1 MRAVNEFS
9 DPGQR
14 CMADR
19 ENHLKIDLM
28 TEIIFNRNACHIRG
42 LPVRLILFDQKSFFM
57 AKQIDYDQDARKKL
71 KTGVDRLAKAVV
83 ITLGPRGRNVVFEK
97 MDGSPQMS
105 CDGVTVAR
113 QIDLEDPVENL
124 GVKMIRD
131 AAIRIAEAAG
141 DGTTTATLLAHR
153 MIDAGLKRVEAGIN
167 PLEIKKGIDKAVRI
181 VVERLKRLAIPVG
194 TDSAKI
200 EQVAGISAG
209 NNAEI
214 GKLIADA
221 MKKAGKEG
229 VITIEEAKGFETYV
243 EVVEGMQFD
252 RGYVSPYFVTD
263 PEKMNIVYDSPYILL
278 YDKKI
283 SGMKALLPLLDK
295 ISQANSPLLIVSE
308 ELEGE
313 ALAVLVVNKLR
324 GVLKV
329 VAVKAPGYG
338 DRRKEMLEDVA
349 VLTGGTVISEEKG
362 LKLENAEIT
371 HLGRCNKI
379 VITKDKTTI
388 VGGLGDKQAIQGAIA
403 QIRAQIKTVTSDY
416 DKEKLQERLA
426 KLSGGV
432 AVVYVGASSEIEL
445 NIKKDIVDDALNATR
460 AAMEEG
466 IVPGG
471 GVAYLRCM
479 KDLEAIKDLAEDE
492 KVGVEIVKKVLEE
505 PLKQIVVNAGLEA
518 ADVLQRVKAGENDF
532 GFNAKNEN
540 YENLLET
547 GIIDPVKVSR
557 LALEYAASVAGMFI
571 TTECV
576 IVKKPEKKDA
586 GILATPEEVL

>member
-1 MRAVNEFS
+1 
-9 DPGQR
+9 
-14 CMADR
+14 
-19 ENHLKIDLM
+19 
-28 TEIIFNRNACHIRG
+28 
-42 LPVRLILFDQKSFFM
+42 M
-57 AKQIDYDQDARKKL
+57 AKQIDYDLDARKKL
-71 KTGVDRLAKAVV
+71 KSGVDRLAKAVV

-105 CDGVTVAR
+105 CDGVTVAK
-113 QIDLEDPVENL
+113 QIELEDPVEEM
-124 GVKMIRD
+124 GVRMIRD
-131 AAIRIAEAAG
+131 AAVRIAEAAG

-153 MIDAGLKRVEAGIN
+153 MIDTGLKRVEAGIN
-167 PLEIKKGIDKAVRI
+167 PLEIKSGIDKAVKV
-181 VVERLKRLAIPVG
+181 VVEKLKKQAIPIS

-200 EQVAGISAG
+200 EQVASISAG
-209 NNAEI
+209 NNPEI

-252 RGYVSPYFVTD
+252 RGYLSPYFVTD
-263 PEKMNIVYDSPYILL
+263 AEKMNIVYENPYLLL

-283 SGMKALLPLLDK
+283 SGMKEMLPLLDK
-295 ISQANSPLLIVSE
+295 ISQANNPLLIIAEDV
-308 ELEGE
+308 EGE

-329 VAVKAPGYG
+329 AAVKAPGYG
-338 DRRKEMLEDVA
+338 DRRKEMLEDIA

-371 HLGRCNKI
+371 HLGKCTKI
-379 VITKDKTTI
+379 LITKDKTTI
-388 VGGLGDKQAIQGAIA
+388 VGGLGDKKAIEGAIA
-403 QIRAQIKTVTSDY
+403 QIRSQIKTVTSDY

-426 KLSGGV
+426 KLTGGV

-445 NIKKDIVDDALNATR
+445 NVKKDIVDDALNATR

-471 GVAYLRCM
+471 GVAYLRSL
-479 KDLEAIKDLAEDE
+479 KDLETMKDINEDE
-492 KVGVEIVKKVLEE
+492 KVGVEIVRKALEE
-505 PLKQIVVNAGLEA
+505 PLKQIVMNAGLEEA
-518 ADVLQRVKAGENDF
+518 EILQRVKAGENDF
-532 GFNAKNEN
+532 GFNAKTEK
-540 YENLLET
+540 YEQLLET

-576 IVKKPEKKDA
+576 IVKKPEKKDSTIIA
-586 GILATPEEVL
+586 SPAEVM